1 MTLNMTI
8 VRTVAMVNC
17 VAWLHNFCIDEA
29 GRLGEGVGRVEQQ
42 LPLDLENI
50 INNPDRYVP
59 LKIDDNHHDGIA
71 IPLEIMDVGH
81 HFDDCPRAA
90 RRGQRTDAA
99 SASND
104 ELPHTILLNHV
115 MDSHKMRPH
124 TNTQIKKKIK
134 PLKTT
139 Y

>member
-1 MTLNMTI
+1 MPLNITI

-17 VAWLHNFCIDEA
+17 LARLHNFCIDE
-29 GRLGEGVGRVEQQ
+29 VSRVDEQ
-42 LPLDLENI
+42 LPLDLENM
-50 INNPDRYVP
+50 INNPNGYVP
-59 LKIDDNHHDGIA
+59 LKIYDNHHDGIA
-71 IPLEIMDVGH
+71 VPPEIMDTGH

-99 SASND
+99 SASNG
-104 ELPHTILLNHV
+104 ELPRTILLNHV
-115 MDSHKMRPH
+115 VDSHKTRPH
-124 TNTQIKKKIK
+124 TNARIKKKIK